1 MKICLRA
8 VLCPRAGANSRR
20 GFTLIELLVVIA
32 IIAILASM
40 LLPALARAKEKAHR
54 IACLN
59 NMKQMA
65 LFMQFYTDENRD
77 VFPAHRNQNEND
89 NGGTAMTNWWGTTII
104 GYARNQSNL
113 FYCPA
118 IKGRRLDNGVT
129 WNWAFDP
136 HKVGYGINSFFSAV
150 WPYSGGSVSVGG
162 ITFSSKPWLKRSE
175 VISPSDNLIIGDSM
189 PKADGLWSS
198 SMWWPNACMEKSR
211 SASQGFEG
219 IDKARHRDMGGVV
232 FVDGHAEARK
242 DGKINPPVDPGSG
255 DPKGLIN
262 SRYWDPFKRGGER

>member
-1 MKICLRA
+1 MKICFNTVLRA
-8 VLCPRAGANSRR
+8 RAGVVSRR

-136 HKVGYGINSFFSAV
+136 HKVGYGINSFFNAI
-150 WPYSGGSVSVGG
+150 WPYSGGSISVGG
-162 ITFSSKPWLKRSE
+162 ITFSSKPWLKRSQ
-175 VISPSDNLIIGDSM
+175 VISPVDNLIIGDSM
-189 PKADGLWSS
+189 PKGDGLWSS

-262 SRYWDPFKRGGER
+262 SRHWDPFKRGGER